1 MAASLLRSMLSLS
14 LALAFCSATA
24 AAQPGVLP
32 KDLQKVATRL
42 NCQPV
47 PDFYSEPGMIDPPY
61 TYGVLEGAEESSAA
75 FWCVRPSALSPRLV
89 IVRGDSV
96 VRDFEWMNPAHGL
109 RVVYLESVNLAMYRR
124 VDAPAIVAVARTVTR
139 VRAIRAAEGGIE
151 TYFVEVDGV
160 WYYTIYH

>member
-61 TYGVLEGAEESSAA
+61 TYGVLDGAEESSAA
-75 FWCVRPSALSPRLV
+75 FWCVRPSALSHRLI

-96 VRDFEWMNPAHGL
+96 VHDFEWWSSAHGM
-109 RVVYLESVNLAMYRR
+109 RVVQLESINLARFHR
-124 VDAPAIVAVARTVTR
+124 LDDPDKGGPARIVAR
-139 VRAIRAAEGGIE
+139 VRAIRAGQGGVE
-151 TYFVEVDGV
+151 TYFVEVAGV
-160 WYYTIYH
+160 WYFTIYH